1 MNAIKTRRSVDKT
14 ISSGK
19 VICNGD
25 NATNLGIPKSF
36 LSDNSSL
43 KRALKSPCHED
54 REVQKEIDSFIKA
67 LTKIKGE
74 PGAAQN
80 LLIRVIKVLNV
91 TIENLNAADATPHE
105 KFIAKE
111 IATLTQKINLPAVPG
126 SSNKK
131 TLRP

>member
-91 TIENLNAADATPHE
+91 TIENLNAADATPHQ
-105 KFIAKE
+105 KLIAKE
-111 IATLTQKINLPAVPG
+111 IATLTQKTNLPAVPG
-126 SSNKK
+126 AQI
-131 TLRP
+131 RRR

>member
-25 NATNLGIPKSF
+25 NATNLDIPKSF
-36 LSDNSSL
+36 LSDNNSL
-43 KRALKSPCHED
+43 KRALKSPRDGD
-54 REVQKEIDSFIKA
+54 REVQKKIDSFIKA

-91 TIENLNAADATPHE
+91 TIENLDAADATPHG
-105 KFIAKE
+105 KIIAKE
-111 IATLTQKINLPAVPG
+111 IAILTKKNLPALPDAQ
-126 SSNKK
+126 
-131 TLRP
+131 LRTS

>member
-1 MNAIKTRRSVDKT
+1 VNAIKTRRSVDKT

-36 LSDNSSL
+36 LSDNNSL
-43 KRALKSPCHED
+43 KRALKSPRDGD

-74 PGAAQN
+74 PGAAQS
-80 LLIRVIKVLNV
+80 LLIKVIKVLNV
-91 TIENLNAADATPHE
+91 TIENLNAADATPHQ
-105 KFIAKE
+105 KIIAKE
-111 IATLTQKINLPAVPG
+111 IAILTQKRNLPAAPG
-126 SSNKK
+126 AQ
-131 TLRP
+131 